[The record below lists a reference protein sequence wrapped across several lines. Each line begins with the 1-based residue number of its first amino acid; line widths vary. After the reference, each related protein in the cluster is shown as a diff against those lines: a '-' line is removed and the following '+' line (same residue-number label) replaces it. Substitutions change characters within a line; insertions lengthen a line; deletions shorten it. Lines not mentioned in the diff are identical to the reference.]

1 MRVIIIEQI
10 LEKTLKNY
18 NISFFK
24 TFISYETCEHF
35 LLFCFLITE
44 MIFFTNSQFNRN
56 ILFLVSLVFRA
67 FGLLG
72 PTDLITYLFFQSFD
86 FDDDIRYLR
95 FNLVEHRSAEEIYIK
110 KWIKYKAYML
120 QCI

>member
-1 MRVIIIEQI
+1 MK
-10 LEKTLKNY
+10 L
-18 NISFFK
+18 
-24 TFISYETCEHF
+24 CEHF
-35 LLFCFLITE
+35 LLFFFLITE
-44 MIFFTNSQFNRN
+44 MIFFTNSQFNKN
-56 ILFLVSLVFRA
+56 ILFLVNLVFRA

-110 KWIKYKAYML
+110 KWTKYKAYTL